1 MKQPVLQPEMVL
13 ETPSSFLERQPA
25 NDAQTLR
32 LMAFDENSFIK
43 ENQNQTAGL
52 SPLSAFLFS
61 FDSLV

>member
-1 MKQPVLQPEMVL
+1 MVL